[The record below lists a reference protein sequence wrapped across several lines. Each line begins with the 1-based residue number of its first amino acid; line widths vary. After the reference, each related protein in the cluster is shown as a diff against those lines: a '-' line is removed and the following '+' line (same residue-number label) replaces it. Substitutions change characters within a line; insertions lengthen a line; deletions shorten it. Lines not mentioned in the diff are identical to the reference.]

1 MKIVFVRHGEPDYN
15 DVKQRGFIG
24 HGRDL
29 AHLTKLGKAQAR
41 IAAENPILDGIE
53 LVVSSPY
60 TRALQTAAIISKYR
74 NVEIEVELDLHEWL
88 PDLTYSFSDY
98 DSVDKALKLCISSKG
113 ICPKDS
119 PIKYEELSNVFDRAK
134 KCLEKYTSYK
144 KIAVVTHGMLI
155 CQFAFSKE
163 FQYCGVSEIEFGKN
177 SKWCG
182 WIDTL

>member
-15 DVKQRGFIG
+15 DVTQRGFIG

-29 AHLTKLGKAQAR
+29 AHLTKLGKAQAQT
-41 IAAENPILDGIE
+41 AAENSILDGIE
-53 LVVSSPY
+53 LIVSSPY

-88 PDLTYSFSDY
+88 SDLTYSYSAY
-98 DSVDKALKLCISSKG
+98 DSVDRAFKLCIANKG

-119 PIKYEELSNVFDRAK
+119 PIKYEELSSVFDRAK

-144 KIAVVTHGMLI
+144 KIAVVTHGILMW
-155 CQFAFSKE
+155 QFTFSKE
-163 FQYCGVSEIEFGKN
+163 YPYCGMSEIEFDKN
-177 SKWCG
+177 FEWSG
-182 WIDTL
+182 WIETI